1 MNSSSITLEICVI
14 ALGMVL
20 MLADFFV
27 LPERKRF
34 LAYGAIA
41 VLSGL
46 LLVSLSGDGLC
57 SDFGT
62 AFSGSF
68 VEDPM
73 ALFFKRFFLGAAIL
87 VLFLSSEFSDRISA
101 GISEYYSLVVFAL
114 VGMLFAASANDFA
127 MLFVSVELITIT
139 FYVLTSFQKNRL
151 VSLEAAVKYLILGAL
166 SSAFLVF
173 GIALVWGT
181 TGKLNFNDLAQ
192 VSGQFVDNKLFLVG
206 VLFVMVGLGFKIA
219 AFPFQIWAPDV
230 YQGAPTPTTAFLAV
244 GSKAAG
250 FILLLRVL
258 FTGFPEVTKHW
269 ANLLIVISGITIL
282 YGNLCA
288 LPQRNLKR
296 LMGYSSISH
305 AGYLLLGVAALS
317 ASGNVAL
324 LYYLAGYVFTVVAAF
339 TVIAL
344 VMRHLESEDISG
356 LAGLNQRSP
365 LLAATLTFAMV
376 SLAGIPPLAGFF
388 GKFLLLKSVIEAAQT
403 TGNHGYYCLAFTAL
417 VGVVISLYYYFG
429 VVRAIYWSKDA
440 PDVSPIELSSPIKFS
455 ICVCIAGM
463 FWLGMFPNALVN
475 FAGVAAQALH

>member
-14 ALGMVL
+14 VLGMVL

-34 LAYGAIA
+34 LAYLAIA
-41 VLSGL
+41 ALSGL
-46 LLVSLSGDGLC
+46 LLISLSGNGLC

-62 AFSGSF
+62 SFSGSF

-73 ALFFKRFFLGAAIL
+73 ALFFKQFFLGAAIL
-87 VLFLSSEFSDRISA
+87 VLFLSAEFSDRISA
-101 GISEYYSLVVFAL
+101 GISEYYALIVFAL

-127 MLFVSVELITIT
+127 MLFVSIELITIT
-139 FYVLTSFQKNRL
+139 FYVLVSFQKNRL
-151 VSLEAAVKYLILGAL
+151 VSLEAAIKYLILGAL
-166 SSAFLVF
+166 ASAFLVF
-173 GIALVWGT
+173 GIALIWGT

-192 VSGQFVDNKLFLVG
+192 VSAQFLDNKIFMVG
-206 VLFVMVGLGFKIA
+206 VLFVLVGLGFKIA

-250 FILLLRVL
+250 FVLLLRVL
-258 FTGFPEVTKHW
+258 FVALPVVTKHL
-269 ANLLIVISGITIL
+269 APLLVAIAAITIL

-296 LMGYSSISH
+296 LLGYSSIAH

-317 ASGNVAL
+317 ASGQAAV
-324 LYYLAGYVFTVVAAF
+324 LYYLAGYLFTVIAAF

-344 VMRHLESEDISG
+344 VMRHLADEDIGS
-356 LAGLNQRSP
+356 LAGLSKRSP
-365 LLAATLTFAMV
+365 MLATTMTISMV

-388 GKFLLLKSVIEAAQT
+388 GKFLLFKAVIEAGA
-403 TGNHGYYCLAFTAL
+403 NNSAYYWLAGVAI
-417 VGVVISLYYYFG
+417 VGVIISLYYYFG
-429 VVRAIYWSKDA
+429 VIRAIYWSKEA
-440 PDVSPIELSSPIKFS
+440 PDLSPIQLSGAAKFS
-455 ICVCIAGM
+455 LAVCVAGI
-463 FWLGMFPNALVN
+463 FWLGVFPNTVLNLAL
-475 FAGVAAQALH
+475 AAAPGAK

>member
-14 ALGMVL
+14 VLGMVL

-34 LAYGAIA
+34 LAYLAIA
-41 VLSGL
+41 ALSGL
-46 LLVSLSGDGLC
+46 LLISLSGNGLC

-62 AFSGSF
+62 SFSGSF

-73 ALFFKRFFLGAAIL
+73 ALFFKQFFLGAAIL
-87 VLFLSSEFSDRISA
+87 VLFLSAEFSDRISA
-101 GISEYYSLVVFAL
+101 GISEYYALIVFAL

-127 MLFVSVELITIT
+127 MLFVSIELITIT
-139 FYVLTSFQKNRL
+139 FYVLVSFQKNRL
-151 VSLEAAVKYLILGAL
+151 VSLEAAIKYLILGAL
-166 SSAFLVF
+166 ASAFLVF
-173 GIALVWGT
+173 GIALIWGT

-192 VSGQFVDNKLFLVG
+192 VSAQFLDNKIFMVG
-206 VLFVMVGLGFKIA
+206 VLFVLVGLGFKIA

-250 FILLLRVL
+250 FVLLLRVL
-258 FTGFPEVTKHW
+258 FVALPAVTKHL
-269 ANLLIVISGITIL
+269 APLLVAIAAITIL

-296 LMGYSSISH
+296 LLGYSSIAH

-317 ASGNVAL
+317 ASGQAAV
-324 LYYLAGYVFTVVAAF
+324 LYYLAGYLFTVIAAF

-344 VMRHLESEDISG
+344 VMRHLADEDIGS
-356 LAGLNQRSP
+356 LAGLSKRSP
-365 LLAATLTFAMV
+365 MLATTMTISMV

-388 GKFLLLKSVIEAAQT
+388 GKFLLFKAVIEAGA
-403 TGNHGYYCLAFTAL
+403 NNSAYYWLAGVAI
-417 VGVVISLYYYFG
+417 VGVIISLYYYFG
-429 VVRAIYWSKDA
+429 VIRAIYWSKEA
-440 PDVSPIELSSPIKFS
+440 PDLSPIQLSGAAKFS
-455 ICVCIAGM
+455 LAVCVAGI
-463 FWLGMFPNALVN
+463 FWLGVFPNTVLNLAL
-475 FAGVAAQALH
+475 AAAPGAK